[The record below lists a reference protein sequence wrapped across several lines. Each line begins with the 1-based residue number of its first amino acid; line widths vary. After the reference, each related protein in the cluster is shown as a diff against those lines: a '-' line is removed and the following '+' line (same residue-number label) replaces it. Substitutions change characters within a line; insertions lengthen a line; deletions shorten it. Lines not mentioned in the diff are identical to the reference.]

1 MSTSLYDMSVGSYLQ
16 IVEAA
21 GKVMSKGADYCAEQ
35 GIDPA
40 ELVATSLYENMAP
53 LHFQAVCVAHHS
65 LGAIKG
71 LQAGEFAPPSGYGE
85 MDYAG
90 LQGLLTATHEELAGL
105 DADGI
110 NGLSGGKVTFKI
122 GGNEIPFTVENF
134 ILSFSLPNF
143 YFHATT
149 LYDILRHRGVPLGKM
164 DFLGSLKIG

>member
-1 MSTSLYDMSVGSYLQ
+1 MSMSLYEVSVGSYLQ
-16 IVEAA
+16 IVAA
-21 GKVMSKGADYCAEQ
+21 AKNVMQKGADYCTEQ
-35 GIDPA
+35 DIATD
-40 ELVATSLYENMAP
+40 ELVAMSLYENMAP

-71 LQAGEFAPPSGYGE
+71 LQTGEFAPPNGYGE

-90 LQGLLTATHEELAGL
+90 LQGLLAATHDELAAL
-105 DADGI
+105 DAGAIDA
-110 NGLSGGKVTFKI
+110 LSDGKVTFKI
-122 GGNEIPFTVENF
+122 GGNEIPFSAENF

-149 LYDILRHRGVPLGKM
+149 LYDILRHKGVPLGKM